1 MAKYIDPDTNKGI
14 CTFFARNMVNEER
27 FVSFNIERAVY
38 LEKYFGFGKVLL
50 LRAEHAFYYE
60 LVKLAPELAEFP
72 AEDRALDQ
80 TVRSALYGKQ
90 KNLKDY
96 RPDYFH
102 LNRLTMM
109 GLHGE
114 FDERNKHEESEERL
128 RAIADHAGCGSSR
141 TYYFRVRAHL
151 DEKKRA
157 LFDLIVDRKNNYSY
171 YEVNK
176 RGMVVV
182 KRVAVYVKECLGRMK
197 AGQMPPAEVD
207 GNLPI
212 AWF

>member
-1 MAKYIDPDTNKGI
+1 
-14 CTFFARNMVNEER
+14 MVNEER
-27 FVSFNIERAVY
+27 FVLFNIERAVY

-60 LVKLAPELAEFP
+60 VVKLASELAEFP

-80 TVRSALYGKQ
+80 TVRSALYGKN
-90 KNLKDY
+90 KTLKDY

-102 LNRLTMM
+102 LYRKEMM

-114 FDERNKHEESEERL
+114 FDERNKHEESEARL

-151 DEKKRA
+151 DNKKRA
-157 LFDLIVDRKNNYSY
+157 LFDLVVDHKNNYSY
-171 YEVNK
+171 YRINT

-182 KRVAVYVKECLGRMK
+182 KRVAAYVKECLSRMK

-207 GNLPI
+207 GKLPI
-212 AWF
+212 RWF

>member
-1 MAKYIDPDTNKGI
+1 
-14 CTFFARNMVNEER
+14 MVNEER
-27 FVSFNIERAVY
+27 FVSFNIERAVF

-60 LVKLAPELAEFP
+60 LVKNVPELAEFP
-72 AEDRALDQ
+72 AEDRALDE
-80 TVRSALYGKQ
+80 TVRSALYGKT
-90 KNLKDY
+90 KTLKDY

-114 FDERNKHEESEERL
+114 FDERSKHDESEDRL
-128 RAIADHAGCGSSR
+128 RAIANQAGCGSSR

-151 DEKKRA
+151 DKKTRA
-157 LFDLIVDRKNNYSY
+157 LFDLVVDRKNNYSY
-171 YEVNK
+171 YRINE
-176 RGMVVV
+176 RGTVVV
-182 KRVAVYVKECLGRMK
+182 KRVAAYVKECLSRMK